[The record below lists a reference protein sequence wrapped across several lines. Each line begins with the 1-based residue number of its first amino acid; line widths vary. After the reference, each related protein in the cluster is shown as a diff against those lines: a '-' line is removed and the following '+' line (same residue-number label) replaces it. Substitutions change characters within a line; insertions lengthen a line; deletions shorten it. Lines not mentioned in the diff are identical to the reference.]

1 MRDAEESD
9 VEKIVKSVLEIKL
22 SEQLENP
29 SKLTS
34 VLDLPGDVLII
45 PQACL
50 GGKMKGKNFQYHYNI
65 NKTKGQEL
73 YDKFVTSCQAKA
85 NQNANWKKGCKLFS
99 GTYGIKQIYSTET
112 NGPFMHIVE
121 F

>member
-9 VEKIVKSVLEIKL
+9 VEKIAKSVLDVKL
-22 SEQLENP
+22 SEQLDNP
-29 SKLTS
+29 SKLTNAI
-34 VLDLPGDVLII
+34 DLPGNILII

-65 NKTKGQEL
+65 NKAKGQEL
-73 YDKFVTSCQAKA
+73 YDKFVAACQAKA
-85 NQNANWKKGCKLFS
+85 NENANWKTSCKLVH
-99 GTYGIKQIYSTET
+99 GTYGIKQIFSTET